1 MQDLKDGE
9 STEMQGSGVK
19 PYTLKTR
26 VAFTHVVAPPGETN
40 LLPSNAVPASIS
52 SSCGAQMSKKPAP
65 KMPLLHKLIP
75 MMQMKPRKLVLRKI
89 TKRARYF
96 SLLIPGITLSILP
109 TGG

>member
-40 LLPSNAVPASIS
+40 LLPSNAVPVSIS
-52 SSCGAQMSKKPAP
+52 SNCGAQMSKKHAP
-65 KMPLLHKLIP
+65 KMPLLENLIP
-75 MMQMKPRKLVLRKI
+75 MMQMKPKKLALRKI
-89 TKRARYF
+89 TKKAHPF
-96 SLLIPGITLSILP
+96 SLLIPGIILSILP
-109 TGG
+109 PGG